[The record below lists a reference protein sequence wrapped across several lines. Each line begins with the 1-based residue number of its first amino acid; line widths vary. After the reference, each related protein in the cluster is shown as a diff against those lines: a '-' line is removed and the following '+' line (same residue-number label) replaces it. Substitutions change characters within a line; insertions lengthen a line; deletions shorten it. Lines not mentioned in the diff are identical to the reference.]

1 MSEHSDSNEFLSY
14 EEALMSQVLTL
25 DALVN
30 VLERT
35 GMVNREEI
43 LEELKELYAKAAEP
57 D

>member
-30 VLERT
+30 VLERK

>member
-30 VLERT
+30 VLERK
-35 GMVNREEI
+35 GLVNREEI